1 VSARKRMYAGLAS
14 LGTLL
19 LLALLALAL
28 ARRQLRRE
36 RARLAELST
45 GLHDAATRLQAVA
58 DAVTEAIVIL
68 DGEGQVTLAN
78 RAADRLFGAA
88 AGILA
93 GCHVEQL
100 LPAFRPGAAEP
111 PIGANGPAEVQTSA
125 FRRDG
130 TSFAVHVESRLIA
143 GGRIVVILEMSEV
156 RALSAAVAHQ
166 ALHDSLTGLPNERQL
181 QEQLLARIQVAAA
194 RRTPFSLFLLDIDRF
209 AEVNER
215 LGHAAGDRLLTAV
228 AERLRQT
235 LRATDVVAC
244 RGGDDFAILPGGSA
258 TPAASARIARQV
270 LAAFKEPLPVDG
282 HPLEVEI
289 SIGIANFPDH
299 GDDAVTL
306 MRNADVARQAAKQAR
321 RGWRIYTPADAISE
335 VEDRAVRLAELR
347 KALDNQELELFYQP
361 VVRVADS
368 ALVALDA
375 TVRWRHP
382 RHGLLAPDEFLP
394 VAEQTDIIR
403 PLTRCVL
410 GLAVEQQA
418 RWREQGHSI
427 RVNVRIAG
435 RNVQDRQL
443 AGAVSRLLERWSVPP
458 AALSIAVDENTTLS
472 GDAPVL
478 RALAEAGVGVGLDGY
493 GSDSASLVRF
503 RGLPFTELRLDGTLV
518 AAAGR
523 EGVEA
528 AAVRSVVDLA
538 HALKLTV
545 VATGVDDEGA
555 RACIQRLGCDAA
567 RGRLWGEPVPAGA
580 VIPLL
585 RLLARQSRFPGLGR
599 YRPGSSSPPQAEPA
613 ETG

>member
-1 VSARKRMYAGLAS
+1 
-14 LGTLL
+14 
-19 LLALLALAL
+19 
-28 ARRQLRRE
+28 
-36 RARLAELST
+36 
-45 GLHDAATRLQAVA
+45 VA
-58 DAVTEAIVIL
+58 DAVTEAIVIV
-68 DGEGQVTLAN
+68 DGQGEITLAN

-88 AGILA
+88 AGALA

-100 LPAFRPGAAEP
+100 LPAFRPGAADP
-111 PIGANGPAEVQTSA
+111 PLGANGPAEAETSA

-130 TSFAVHVESRLIA
+130 TGFAVQVESRLIA
-143 GGRIVVILEMSEV
+143 GGDGRIVVIREMSEV
-156 RALSAAVAHQ
+156 RALSAATAHQ

-181 QEQLLARIQVAAA
+181 QEQLLARIEVAAA
-194 RRTPFSLFLLDIDRF
+194 RRTPFSVFLLDIDRF
-209 AEVNER
+209 AEVNEQ
-215 LGHAAGDRLLTAV
+215 LGHAGGDRLLGAV
-228 AERLRQT
+228 AERLRGT
-235 LRATDVVAC
+235 LRATDLVA
-244 RGGDDFAILPGGSA
+244 RLGGDDFAILPGGSA

-270 LAAFKEPLPVDG
+270 LAAFKEPVHVDG
-282 HPLEVEI
+282 HRLEVEL

-299 GDDAVTL
+299 GDDATTL
-306 MRNADVARQAAKQAR
+306 MGNADVARQAAKEAR
-321 RGWRIYTPADAISE
+321 RGWRVYTSADATSE
-335 VEDRAVRLAELR
+335 VEDRAVRLTELR
-347 KALDNQELELFYQP
+347 RALDNQELELFYQP

-382 RHGLLAPDEFLP
+382 RHGLLTPDQFLP

-443 AGAVSRLLERWSVPP
+443 ARAVSRLLDRWSVPA

-472 GDAPVL
+472 GNVPVL
-478 RALAEAGVGVGLDGY
+478 RALAEAGVGIGLDGY
-493 GSDSASLVRF
+493 GSDSASLVRL
-503 RGLPFTELRLDGTLV
+503 RGLPFTELHLDGALV
-518 AAAGR
+518 AAALR

-528 AAVRSVVDLA
+528 AAVRGVVDLA
-538 HALKLTV
+538 HTLELIV
-545 VATGVDDEGA
+545 IATGVDDEAA
-555 RACIQRLGCDAA
+555 RAAVQRLGCDAA
-567 RGRLWGEPVPAGA
+567 EGGLWGEPVPSGA

>member
-1 VSARKRMYAGLAS
+1 MDAALAS
-14 LGTLL
+14 LAALL
-19 LLALLALAL
+19 LLALLALVL
-28 ARRQLRRE
+28 GLLQLRRD
-36 RARLAELST
+36 RTRLAARAA
-45 GLHDAATRLQAVA
+45 GLHNAATRLQAVA
-58 DAVTEAIVIL
+58 DAVTEAIVIV
-68 DGEGQVTLAN
+68 DGQGEITLAN

-88 AGILA
+88 AGALA

-100 LPAFRPGAAEP
+100 LPAFRPGAADP
-111 PIGANGPAEVQTSA
+111 PLGASGPAEAETSA

-130 TSFAVHVESRLIA
+130 TGFAVQVESRLIA
-143 GGRIVVILEMSEV
+143 GGDGRIVVIREMSEV
-156 RALSAAVAHQ
+156 RALSAATAHQ

-181 QEQLLARIQVAAA
+181 QEQLLARIEVAAA
-194 RRTPFSLFLLDIDRF
+194 RRTPFSVFLLDIDRF
-209 AEVNER
+209 AEVNEQ
-215 LGHAAGDRLLTAV
+215 LGHAGGDRLLGAV
-228 AERLRQT
+228 AERLRGT
-235 LRATDVVAC
+235 LRATDLVA
-244 RGGDDFAILPGGSA
+244 RLGGDDFAILPGGSA

-270 LAAFKEPLPVDG
+270 LAAFKEPVHIDG
-282 HPLEVEI
+282 HRIEVEL

-299 GDDAVTL
+299 GDDATTL
-306 MRNADVARQAAKQAR
+306 MGNADVARQAAKEAR
-321 RGWRIYTPADAISE
+321 RGWRVYTSADATSE
-335 VEDRAVRLAELR
+335 VEDRAVRLTELR
-347 KALDNQELELFYQP
+347 RALDNQELELFYQP
-361 VVRVADS
+361 VVRVANS

-382 RHGLLAPDEFLP
+382 RHGLLTPDQFLP

-443 AGAVSRLLERWSVPP
+443 ARAVSRLLDRWSVPA

-472 GDAPVL
+472 GNVPVL
-478 RALAEAGVGVGLDGY
+478 RALAEAGVGIGLDGY
-493 GSDSASLVRF
+493 GSDSASLVRL
-503 RGLPFTELRLDGTLV
+503 RGLPFTELHLDGALI
-518 AAAGR
+518 AGALG

-528 AAVRSVVDLA
+528 AAVRGVVDLA
-538 HALKLTV
+538 HTLELIV
-545 VATGVDDEGA
+545 IATGVDDEAA
-555 RACIQRLGCDAA
+555 RAAVQRLGCDAA
-567 RGRLWGEPVPAGA
+567 EGGLWGEPVPAGA